1 MILSL
6 LSQIEQCLVLFTGA
20 LVALYVQTPVPVQGS
35 GGPAPGRA
43 NHAVPFHCQ
52 QYVCQRQQVRTTF
65 FLSCPCVWIFFL
77 PWHCQTT
84 TEQLVMRLVV
94 RWKKMNTPEVEQ
106 REV

>member
-1 MILSL
+1 MILSF

-65 FLSCPCVWIFFL
+65 FLSCPCVWIFFFTLAL
-77 PWHCQTT
+77 PNYNRTVSNEAGCEMEEDEHS
-84 TEQLVMRLVV
+84 
-94 RWKKMNTPEVEQ
+94 
-106 REV
+106 